1 MWLLICYLYRDVCY
15 LRDVCTNFIVLN
27 HARRNQSGRSGHG
40 PTKISAE
47 RTSLQGY
54 RYSCGR
60 LDGGVVRLLERGLKR
75 SCVHARQAYV
85 ARQMQVHALQ
95 LSCPPLPNSIV
106 RSSMKWRCPRLYLAF
121 LSCRGRSV
129 SSRLLVQLSQSSYTI
144 AHCQRPA
151 RRPC

>member
-60 LDGGVVRLLERGLKR
+60 LDGGVVEE
-75 SCVHARQAYV
+75 SYD
-85 ARQMQVHALQ
+85 
-95 LSCPPLPNSIV
+95 
-106 RSSMKWRCPRLYLAF
+106 SSNA
-121 LSCRGRSV
+121 V
-129 SSRLLVQLSQSSYTI
+129 SSD
-144 AHCQRPA
+144 PA
-151 RRPC
+151 CTHVKRM